1 VAEQHQMANQQA
13 GADGLLR
20 AVAVSDAELGFV
32 AVADAEGDGPTAGA
46 ACRLATEVVRAHVA
60 RNSDVLDRFRRHPT
74 DELRARIIGVLREGI
89 LRADGETTALASRRS
104 DELAV
109 SFDAALLVG
118 PETFVA
124 HVGGG
129 RVYLA
134 RRGLLHRLTVDH
146 VAGGDDVPDDMPP
159 APDEPSA
166 SPVETGPSRALGRGQ
181 KPEIEMLSIDV
192 QPGDRIVAANRE
204 LVLTMSDVELRDVMA
219 QHSAEDLVPHLL
231 ELGRRSGSRGG
242 AVGCVQIAGAAT
254 KKEQEARI
262 EILGRMAMLA
272 HCTPQ
277 ELVAVASAT
286 RPRTY
291 HAGDEIVTQGL
302 TGREM
307 FLVVS
312 GRLEI
317 LKDGAAIAT
326 LEPGTTF
333 GEMAMLDEPRA
344 SATVRATSDV
354 ELLVIAREAFFSL
367 LKTDS
372 TFAVKILWNMLLR
385 LSANLRV
392 TSARLAEL
400 AGGRNGT
407 RPRTLS

>member
-1 VAEQHQMANQQA
+1 MGQQHQIANQHA

-20 AVAVSDAELGFV
+20 AVALSDPALGFV
-32 AVADAEGDGPTAGA
+32 AVAEADGDGPTAGA
-46 ACRLATEVVRAHVA
+46 AGQLATDVVRAHVA
-60 RNSDVLDRFRRHPT
+60 RNTDVLDRFRRHPT
-74 DELRARIIGVLREGI
+74 DALRARIIAVLKDGI

-104 DELAV
+104 DDLAL

-118 PETFVA
+118 SETFVA
-124 HVGGG
+124 HVGAG

-146 VAGGDDVPDDMPP
+146 VAGGGDLQDDAPP
-159 APDEPSA
+159 RPDEPIA
-166 SPVETGPSRALGRGQ
+166 SPVDAAPSRALGRGQ
-181 KPEIEMLSIDV
+181 KPEIEMLCIDA

-204 LVLTMSDVELRDVMA
+204 LVHPMSDVELRDVIA
-219 QHSAEDLVPHLL
+219 QRTAKDLVPHLL
-231 ELGRRSGSRGG
+231 ELGRRSSTRGV
-242 AVGCVQIAGAAT
+242 ACGCMQVAGAS
-254 KKEQEARI
+254 KKDREARL

-272 HCTPQ
+272 HCSPE

-291 HAGDEIVTQGL
+291 RAGAEIVSEGHA
-302 TGREM
+302 GREM

-312 GRLEI
+312 GKLEI
-317 LKDGAAIAT
+317 VKDGAAIAT
-326 LEPGTTF
+326 LEPGSTF

-344 SATVRATSDV
+344 SATVRATTDV
-354 ELLVIAREAFFSL
+354 ELLVIAREAFFGL
-367 LKTDS
+367 LKTDA

-392 TSARLAEL
+392 TSARLAEMTVATR
-400 AGGRNGT
+400 AG
-407 RPRTLS
+407 SSS

>member
-1 VAEQHQMANQQA
+1 VVEQHQIASQKP
-13 GADGLLR
+13 GADGRLR
-20 AVAVSDAELGFV
+20 AVAVSDPSLGFL
-32 AVADAEGDGPTAGA
+32 AIADADGDGPTADA
-46 ACRLATEVVRAHVA
+46 ACRLATDVVRAHVA
-60 RNSDVLDRFRRHPT
+60 RNADVLDRFRRHPT
-74 DELRARIIGVLREGI
+74 DDLRGRIIAVLKEGI

-104 DELAV
+104 DDLAL
-109 SFDAALLVG
+109 SFDATLLVG

-146 VAGGDDVPDDMPP
+146 LAGDDVPDDVPP

-166 SPVETGPSRALGRGQ
+166 TPTHAVPSRALGRGQ
-181 KPEIEMLSIDV
+181 KPEVEMLSIDV
-192 QPGDRIVAANRE
+192 QPGDRIVTATRE
-204 LVLTMSDVELRDVMA
+204 LVLPMSDVELRDVIA
-219 QHSAEDLVPHLL
+219 QRPAEDLVSHLL
-231 ELGRRSGSRGG
+231 ELGRRAGTRGV
-242 AVGCVQIAGAAT
+242 ACGCLQIAGAAT
-254 KKEQEARI
+254 KREQEARL

-291 HAGDEIVTQGL
+291 HAGDEIVTEGL

-312 GRLEI
+312 GKLEI
-317 LKDGAAIAT
+317 VKDGAAIAA

>member
-1 VAEQHQMANQQA
+1 VGQQHQIANQHA
-13 GADGLLR
+13 GADGLYR
-20 AVAVSDAELGFV
+20 AVALSDPALGFV
-32 AVADAEGDGPTAGA
+32 AVADADGDGPTAGA
-46 ACRLATEVVRAHVA
+46 AGQLAADVVRAHVA
-60 RNSDVLDRFRRHPT
+60 RNTDVLDRFRRHPT
-74 DELRARIIGVLREGI
+74 DDLRSRIIGVLKEGI

-104 DELAV
+104 DDVAL

-118 PETFVA
+118 SETFVA
-124 HVGGG
+124 HVGAG

-134 RRGLLHRLTVDH
+134 RHGLLHRLTVDH
-146 VAGGDDVPDDMPP
+146 VAGGGDLAQDAPP
-159 APDEPSA
+159 RPDEQSA
-166 SPVETGPSRALGRGQ
+166 VPVDAPPSRALGRGQ
-181 KPEIEMLSIDV
+181 KPEIEMLCIDA

-204 LVLTMSDVELRDVMA
+204 LVHPMSDVELRDVIA
-219 QHSAEDLVPHLL
+219 QRAAEDLVPHLL
-231 ELGRRSGSRGG
+231 EVGRKASTKGV
-242 AVGCVQIAGAAT
+242 ACGCVQVAGAG
-254 KKEQEARI
+254 KKEREARL

-291 HAGDEIVTQGL
+291 RKGEQIVTEGS

-312 GRLEI
+312 GRLQI
-317 LKDGAAIAT
+317 LKDGAPIAT

-344 SATVRATSDV
+344 SATVRAISDV
-354 ELLVIAREAFFSL
+354 ELLVIAREAFFGL
-367 LKTDS
+367 LKNDAS
-372 TFAVKILWNMLLR
+372 FAVKILWNMLLR

-392 TSARLAEL
+392 TSARLAEATRS
-400 AGGRNGT
+400 AG
-407 RPRTLS
+407 RT